1 MPRCVTGSLHRK
13 LLSWFAFPENPRL
26 RNRGTMKRL
35 LCLIVLL
42 PALLAGQQKP
52 AAMPASTKQPAAH
65 AEHIPDLAELEKMAA
80 RFAPTELRVDT
91 ASLSPGDQK
100 ALVKLIEAGR
110 VLNEIFM
117 DQMWSGNDA
126 LRAKLRDD
134 RTPLGQARRHYFRI
148 NKSPW
153 SALDSEKAF
162 LPNVP
167 ARKPLGANFYP
178 EDMSKQEFE
187 AWLKTLNGSEQEQ
200 AKGYFTVIRR
210 QRSDRKL
217 VIFPYSVEYR
227 QDLNRAAALL
237 REAAGLTS
245 NDSLKKFLNSRAEA
259 FISNEYRASDED
271 WMDLDAP
278 LDITIGPYETYQ
290 DELFGYKAWF
300 EAYIYL
306 RDDAE
311 TAKLSFFSRHLQ
323 EIENNLPEDKKY
335 RNPKL
340 GSQSPLRVV
349 NVISAAGE
357 RAVQTAAY
365 NLPNDEVV
373 VNEKG
378 SKRVMLRNIQEAK
391 FNSVLVPI
399 SRRVLPAEAQG
410 EVNFQAFFT
419 HTVAHELMHGL
430 GPHQIAATL
439 RKPAS
444 NPRLELKEF
453 YGPLEEAKAD
463 VTGLFALQFLI
474 DHGEAAAG
482 KPLAG
487 LTEKNLYTTY
497 VASAFRSL
505 RFGATE
511 AHARG
516 QAVQINYLMDK
527 GAVSAQPDGR
537 FTIDFAKMKQAVRD
551 LDHDLLTLEA
561 TGDYAGAKRLL
572 DRMGVIRP
580 EMRRVLD
587 KLGDIPVDIEPLY
600 VTAEQLAPRPRRG
613 ETPGDG
619 R

>member
-1 MPRCVTGSLHRK
+1 MR
-13 LLSWFAFPENPRL
+13 
-26 RNRGTMKRL
+26 RL
-35 LCLIVLL
+35 LYLILL
-42 PALLAGQQKP
+42 LVPALLAAQQTPAAKP
-52 AAMPASTKQPAAH
+52 APAKQPAVKT
-65 AEHIPDLAELEKMAA
+65 EHIPDLAELEKMTA
-80 RFAPTELRVDT
+80 RFAPTEMRVDT
-91 ASLSPGDQK
+91 GSLSPGDQK

-110 VLNEIFM
+110 VINEIFL

-126 LRAKLRDD
+126 LRAKLRED
-134 RTPLGQARRHYFRI
+134 RTPFGRARRHYFRI

-153 SALDSEKAF
+153 SALDGEKAF
-162 LPNVP
+162 LPDVP

-178 EDMSKQEFE
+178 EDMTKQEFE
-187 AWLKTLNGSEQEQ
+187 AWLKTLNSTEEEQ

-210 QRSDRKL
+210 QRADRKL

-237 REAAGLTS
+237 REAAGLTT
-245 NDSLKKFLNSRAEA
+245 NDSLRKFLNSRAEA
-259 FISNEYRASDED
+259 FLSNEYRASDVD

-278 LDITIGPYETYQ
+278 LDITIGPYETYM
-290 DELFGYKAWF
+290 DEIFGYKAWF
-300 EAYIYL
+300 EAFIYV
-306 RDDAE
+306 RNDAE
-311 TAKLSFFSRHLQ
+311 TAKIGFFSQHLQ
-323 EIENNLPEDKKY
+323 EIENNLPEDKPY

-340 GSQSPLRVV
+340 GTQSPLRVV
-349 NVISAAGE
+349 NVVSAAGE
-357 RAVQTAAY
+357 RGVQTAAY

-378 SKRVMLRNIQEAK
+378 SKRVMLKNIQEAK
-391 FNSVLVPI
+391 FNSVLLPI
-399 SRRVLPAEAQG
+399 SQRVLPPEAQK

-430 GPHQIAATL
+430 GPHQIAGTV
-439 RKPAS
+439 RKRAS
-444 NPRLELKEF
+444 TPRLELKEV
-453 YGPLEEAKAD
+453 YGAIEEAKAD

-474 DHGEAAAG
+474 DQGQARPG
-482 KPLAG
+482 QPLAG

-516 QAVQINYLMDK
+516 QAVQMNYLLDK
-527 GAVSAQPDGR
+527 GAVAARPDGR
-537 FTIDFAKMKQAVRD
+537 FAIDLAKMKAAVRD

-561 TGDYAGAKRLL
+561 TGDYAGTKRLL

-587 KLGDIPVDIEPLY
+587 KLADIPVDIEPLY

-613 ETPGDG
+613 QAPE
-619 R
+619 